1 MVFPF
6 WLEDCLKVSM
16 FFFLQISILASF
28 LQGVN
33 FVCPTLLAA
42 AARIQAF
49 LTGSR
54 KGSGSDSDGERGART
69 CSASFVGN
77 NHGLSK

>member
-1 MVFPF
+1 
-6 WLEDCLKVSM
+6 M
-16 FFFLQISILASF
+16 FFFDQISILASF
-28 LQGVN
+28 VRGVD

-54 KGSGSDSDGERGART
+54 NGSGSDSDGERGALT

-77 NHGLSK
+77 NHGLSKR